1 MRGAA
6 THATVSAQVTPAA
19 PLQDAPPSSPLSPEC
34 ARWGAFYPRGVVVR
48 FLAGVALGVVFVISV
63 YVSLLMPAAREYEL
77 VRVLFWI
84 GCITYL
90 TMFILGSETDE

>member
-1 MRGAA
+1 M
-6 THATVSAQVTPAA
+6 
-19 PLQDAPPSSPLSPEC
+19 
-34 ARWGAFYPRGVVVR
+34 VR